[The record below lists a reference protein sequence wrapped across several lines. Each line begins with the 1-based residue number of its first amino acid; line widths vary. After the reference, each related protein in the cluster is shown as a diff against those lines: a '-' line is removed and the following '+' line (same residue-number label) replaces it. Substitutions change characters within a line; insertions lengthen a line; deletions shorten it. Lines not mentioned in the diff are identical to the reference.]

1 MKYILMDWYKIDDS
15 RENVV
20 TRRRRRPTVER
31 TGDDRVH
38 IASSSPRVGDSW
50 SVRVVG
56 GVRGVFC
63 FDLILYLIA
72 CVV

>member
-1 MKYILMDWYKIDDS
+1 MKCILMNLVQDADS

-38 IASSSPRVGDSW
+38 LASFSPRVGDS
-50 SVRVVG
+50 R
-56 GVRGVFC
+56 GVRAVGEGRGVIC
-63 FDLILYLIA
+63 FDLI
-72 CVV
+72 CV

>member
-1 MKYILMDWYKIDDS
+1 MKCILMNLVQDADS

-50 SVRVVG
+50 GVRVVG
-56 GVRGVFC
+56 GVRRVFC
-63 FDLILYLIA
+63 FDLIL
-72 CVV
+72 

>member
-1 MKYILMDWYKIDDS
+1 MNCVLVDLYKTADS
-15 RENVV
+15 RENAV
-20 TRRRRRPTVER
+20 TRRRRRPKVER

-50 SVRVVG
+50 GVRVVG

-63 FDLILYLIA
+63 FDLI
-72 CVV
+72 CD

>member
-1 MKYILMDWYKIDDS
+1 MKCILMNLVQDADS

-50 SVRVVG
+50 GVRVVG

-63 FDLILYLIA
+63 FDLIL
-72 CVV
+72 

>member
-1 MKYILMDWYKIDDS
+1 MKCILMNLVQDADS

-38 IASSSPRVGDSW
+38 IASSSPRLGDSW
-50 SVRVVG
+50 GVRVVG

-63 FDLILYLIA
+63 FDLIL
-72 CVV
+72 